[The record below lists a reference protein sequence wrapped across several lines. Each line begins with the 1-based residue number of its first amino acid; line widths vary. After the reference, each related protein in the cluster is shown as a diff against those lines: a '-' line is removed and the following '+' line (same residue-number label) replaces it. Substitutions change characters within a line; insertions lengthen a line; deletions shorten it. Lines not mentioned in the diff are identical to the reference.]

1 MNKKTKKARTRG
13 RRKGGR
19 GALGKVVLA
28 YNSREVLHG
37 DRQVEEMGDSG
48 DRACGPGGWHGLPLH
63 PAVPPPPL
71 HHPVHPP
78 SCSIQPCSIS
88 PTEPRGSLPSPSSPP
103 QHHRGCLNPAFGF
116 FFQKEGKRS
125 AFGAPPHPSLI
136 PRFLSAKEGTPPP
149 SSKHAPLGLRG
160 SLLAKKKTLGGHPVL
175 PPRGQSILAGC
186 LVAVVVGMPSPGT
199 LQRHPTSDGEEPSPE
214 LVLPLILAPPV
225 LGPPSSSLS
234 SPKSLRPSLGD
245 ALAASSPK
253 DWPHPSDGS
262 RCVF

>member
-103 QHHRGCLNPAFGF
+103 STTGVASILLLVFSF
-116 FFQKEGKRS
+116 KKRERDLHLV
-125 AFGAPPHPSLI
+125 PL
-136 PRFLSAKEGTPPP
+136 LTPPLFLASFQQRKALHP
-149 SSKHAPLGLRG
+149 QLQTCPVG
-160 SLLAKKKTLGGHPVL
+160 SPWKSIGKKKTLGGHPVL

-186 LVAVVVGMPSPGT
+186 LVAVVVGMPSLGT
-199 LQRHPTSDGEEPSPE
+199 LRRHPTSDGEEPSPE
-214 LVLPLILAPPV
+214 LVLPPILAPPV